1 MSWTILYSITDEKS
15 KISTT
20 EVKLPSATAFADVE
34 IFAGQMAA
42 LIDTLIT
49 GYISR
54 IGIVYQVALPA
65 GIAAAASANSDVEE
79 GARFQFRTTN
89 GFFSGLRLA
98 TFNESRI
105 VSGSKDVDTVDA
117 DVAAFVTAMVTGIDL
132 SGAGGSGTI
141 QPSDS
146 RNEDLTAL
154 EFAREQF
161 LSSRGS

>member
-1 MSWTILYSITDEKS
+1 MSWTILYSITDEKA
-15 KISTT
+15 KVSTT

-34 IFAGQMAA
+34 IFAAQMAA
-42 LIDTLIT
+42 LIDTVIE

-54 IGIVYQVALPA
+54 IGIVYQVALPG
-65 GIAAAASANSDVEE
+65 GIKSAANANSDVEE
-79 GARFQFRTTN
+79 GARFQFRTVN

-98 TFNESRI
+98 TFSEALI
-105 VSGSKDVDTVDA
+105 VAGSKDVDTVNG
-117 DVAAFVTAMVTGIDL
+117 DVAAFVTAMVTGIDT

-141 QPSDS
+141 QPSDA
-146 RNEDLTAL
+146 RDEDLTAL

>member
-1 MSWTILYSITDEKS
+1 MSWTILYSITDEKT
-15 KISTT
+15 KVSTT
-20 EVKLPSATAFADVE
+20 EVKLPAATAFADVE
-34 IFAGQMAA
+34 IFAAQMAA

-65 GIAAAASANSDVEE
+65 GIAAAAGANSDVEE

-98 TFNESRI
+98 TFNEGYI
-105 VSGSKDVDTVDA
+105 VAGSKAVDTADG
-117 DVAAFVTAMVTGIDL
+117 DVAAFVAAMTDGIDL
-132 SGAGGSGTI
+132 TGAGGSGTI
-141 QPSDS
+141 QPSDA
-146 RNEDLTAL
+146 RDEDLTAL